1 MIGKLDPEERVLSA
15 GPPQLPKW
23 FAQTSDEPY
32 DRHQYELQFNGKS
45 VIFDDYEQMRAYWF
59 ECVRNWGNCKV
70 NVLDKKQ
77 IKKKTKGGFK

>member
-15 GPPQLPKW
+15 GPSQLPEW